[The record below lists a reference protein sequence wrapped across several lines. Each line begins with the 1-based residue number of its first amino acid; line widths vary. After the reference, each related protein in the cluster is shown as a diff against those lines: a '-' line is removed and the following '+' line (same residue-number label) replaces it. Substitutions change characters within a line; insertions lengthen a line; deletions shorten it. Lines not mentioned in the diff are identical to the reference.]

1 MLRALEIPRERW
13 LSFMELFN
21 RLLGERPIRIEVVG
35 RPLGDEE
42 MAELLPFVAIDY
54 ESKGSERGTFTVTVG
69 SSRGE
74 LSHRVVGP
82 THLYLAQNEAGEI
95 EWLAIQEEGEAGDKK
110 TLIHFERVP
119 ELEAAYDDRL

>member
-13 LSFMELFN
+13 QSFLELFN

-35 RPLGDEE
+35 RPIGDQE
-42 MAELLPFVAIDY
+42 MAELLPFMGIEYD
-54 ESKGSERGTFTVTVG
+54 EKGSERGTLTVSVG

-82 THLYLAQNEAGEI
+82 THLYLAEDETGQI
-95 EWLAIQEEGEAGDKK
+95 EWLAIEETGEAGDLK

-119 ELEAAYDDRL
+119 ELESTYRE